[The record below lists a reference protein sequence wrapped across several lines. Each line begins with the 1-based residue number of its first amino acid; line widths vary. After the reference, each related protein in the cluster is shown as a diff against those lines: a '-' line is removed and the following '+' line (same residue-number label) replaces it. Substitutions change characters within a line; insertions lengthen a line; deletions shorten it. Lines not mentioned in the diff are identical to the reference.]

1 MKILL
6 NISDLNKA
14 ISKVGNLGFVPTMG
28 MLHNGHISLIK
39 NSKKKCKKTLVSIFV
54 NPKQFNKTNDYKNY
68 PRNLKRD
75 LNILKNLKVDF
86 VFLPKRNEIFKK
98 RLKKIILNNND
109 KILCAKYRKGH
120 FEGVLDVMG
129 QFFRII
135 KAKYT
140 FMGIKDYQQ
149 IYLIKKYLSKKYKRK
164 IILCPTIRDKNKVA
178 LSSRNFLL
186 NKKDLKK
193 VSFISKNL
201 FIFKSILKK
210 NIKLKNH
217 LINNKIKELKNK
229 FNIKIEYLELRNEK
243 NLSHIIKNKNF
254 RLFIAYYL
262 KKVRLIDNY

>member
-28 MLHNGHISLIK
+28 MLHSGHISLIK

-86 VFLPKRNEIFKK
+86 VFLPKKSEIFKK
-98 RLKKIILNNND
+98 RLRKIILNKND

-120 FEGVLDVMG
+120 FEGVLDVMR

-135 KAKYT
+135 EAKYT

-186 NKKDLKK
+186 NKKDLKIA
-193 VSFISKNL
+193 SFISKNL
-201 FIFKSILKK
+201 LIFKSILKR
-210 NIKLKNH
+210 NIKLRNL
-217 LINNKIKELKNK
+217 LINNKKKELKNK

-243 NLSHIIKNKNF
+243 NLSQIIKNKNY